1 MTIVAF
7 EGASYGGKS
16 STIKRL
22 RGMRGIGPHAF
33 VSACYVDHIDR
44 REDIPPA
51 RTGSAAEQIEA
62 FDTYMEIEADRVAAV
77 AKSTADL
84 IILDRSVD
92 TLLAH
97 AYALDQ
103 LYGYDVHALLR
114 AQLAGMSH
122 LRPDHTIYLD
132 VPPETLHLRRKIIGH
147 AAAESD
153 YFLHNPAFLE
163 HARAY
168 FTTPTPG
175 AEPVSREVTLLP
187 ADTTPTDVAEAA
199 RALILHWTK

>member
-22 RGMRGIGPHAF
+22 LGMRGIGPHAF

-51 RTGSAAEQIEA
+51 RTGSATEQIVA
-62 FDTYMEIEADRVAAV
+62 FDKFMKIEAARVTAV
-77 AKSTADL
+77 AESTADL
-84 IILDRSVD
+84 VILDRSVD

-103 LYGYDVHALLR
+103 LYGYDVQARLR
-114 AQLAGMSH
+114 ASLAEMPY
-122 LRPDHTIYLD
+122 LTPDHTIYLD
-132 VPPETLHLRRKIIGH
+132 VPAETLHLRRKIIGH
-147 AAAESD
+147 ASAESD

-163 HARAY
+163 HARSY
-168 FTTPTPG
+168 FTTPTSG

-187 ADTTPTDVAEAA
+187 SDTTRTDVAEAA
-199 RALILHWTK
+199 RALILHWMK

>member
-51 RTGSAAEQIEA
+51 RTGSAAEQVAAFDKFMQIEA
-62 FDTYMEIEADRVAAV
+62 ARVTAV
-77 AKSTADL
+77 TESTADL

-97 AYALDQ
+97 AYALDK
-103 LYGYDVHALLR
+103 LYGYNVQARLR
-114 AQLAGMSH
+114 ACLATLPH
-122 LRPDHTIYLD
+122 LKPDHTIYLD

-153 YFLHNPAFLE
+153 YFLHNPAFLD

-168 FTTPTPG
+168 FTTPTSG